1 MSWAS
6 GPVLIGTTVFI
17 YFHLNVLSCYSD
29 IGKKIQGT
37 KSFQPLVGEEGKE
50 EDSDTDNLVVD
61 ENPRRGKRAPTSSS
75 ASTMKPGSLKLKLSC
90 EFETKYKLVIKF
102 DPI

>member
-1 MSWAS
+1 
-6 GPVLIGTTVFI
+6 
-17 YFHLNVLSCYSD
+17 VLSCCSD
-29 IGKKIQGT
+29 IGKKNQGT
-37 KSFQPLVGEEGKE
+37 KSFQPLVGEEAKE

-61 ENPRRGKRAPTSSS
+61 ENPRRGKRAPSSSS